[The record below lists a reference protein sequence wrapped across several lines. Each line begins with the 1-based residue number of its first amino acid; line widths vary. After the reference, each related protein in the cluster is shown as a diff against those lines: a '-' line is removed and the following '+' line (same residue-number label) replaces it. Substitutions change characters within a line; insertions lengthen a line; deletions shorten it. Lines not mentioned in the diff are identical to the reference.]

1 VITQNRPLRDPAGE
15 RLFSLRWHEQC
26 LGEQAKQQV
35 LALGRLG
42 RSLRRIQDETGLRRE
57 TASIYLKA
65 AGIAIPPPDRRKQR
79 LAKPAIPVTTGSA
92 DSQPTPSANFC
103 EPSREAIEL
112 GLRSGR
118 ICSQAGFRGGY
129 QTVKRFVRKLRG
141 WQTPEACAVIVT
153 GPGEEGPVDYG
164 HGPMVRDPQSGKYRR
179 TRLFV
184 LTLEYSRKAVR
195 LLIITLKCLGA
206 PAPIPRPRRS
216 PHPSTSSAP
225 AKPPDSSTSRSPP
238 STGTNST
245 CGTRGRR
252 SSNAVSRHRRC
263 RC

>member
-1 VITQNRPLRDPAGE
+1 M
-15 RLFSLRWHEQC
+15 
-26 LGEQAKQQV
+26 
-35 LALGRLG
+35 
-42 RSLRRIQDETGLRRE
+42 
-57 TASIYLKA
+57 
-65 AGIAIPPPDRRKQR
+65 
-79 LAKPAIPVTTGSA
+79 TTGSA
-92 DSQPTPSANFC
+92 DSQPTPSASFC
-103 EPSREAIEL
+103 EPFREAIEL
-112 GLRSGR
+112 GLRRNALG
-118 ICSQAGFRGGY
+118 IWQDLVSQAGFRGGY
-129 QTVKRFVRKLRG
+129 QTVKRFVRKLHG
-141 WQTPEACAVIVT
+141 WQTPEACAVIVI

-164 HGPMVRDPQSGKYRR
+164 HGPIVRDPQSGKYRR

-184 LTLEYSRKAVR
+184 LTLGYSRKAVR
-195 LLIITLKCLGA
+195 LLIITLKCPGA

-216 PHPSTSSAP
+216 PPPSTSSAP